1 MTTLLRPEGRP
12 AVAPLSLVKYRLEHD
27 ATGALEVHAPPR
39 WLAPALLLCIDGIAL
54 LSAVAIAGSASLAL
68 VYAGVALLTMAA
80 THAYRVR
87 ITLRA
92 LDQAPWFVGRLAMA
106 LVLLAPVAL
115 YAGQTD
121 VLLRVALL
129 AVGFAVPGRVISF
142 AILRRLRRH
151 GALLEPAVILGAGEI
166 GAEIARVLREDREYG
181 IQPIGFLD
189 SVSGN
194 LPLPVLGDVDELD
207 RIVNRYDVR
216 RAVVAF
222 GPAREADMVKV
233 LRTAV
238 QHDVEVHIV
247 PRFFDCGVAPEG
259 PDTDDVRGIPLY
271 RVRRAALRAPAW
283 MFKRVLDVII
293 AGTILVLGA
302 PIIGLVALAVKL
314 SSPGPILF
322 HQTRVGQDGREIEVL
337 KFRTLRHN
345 DDSDTQWSVVGDARL
360 TPIGPFL
367 RRTSLD
373 ELPQLWSVMR
383 GDMSLVGPR
392 PERPFFVRRFSANVD
407 GYKDRHRLPVGL
419 TGWAQIHG
427 LRGDT
432 SIEERARFDNHY
444 IEHWSL
450 WRDLVVLGRT
460 ATEVVRGACGRDR

>member
-1 MTTLLRPEGRP
+1 MTTLLQPEGTRS
-12 AVAPLSLVKYRLEHD
+12 VAPLSPPARGRHG
-27 ATGALEVHAPPR
+27 GAHELRQIQAPAR
-39 WLAPALLLCIDGIAL
+39 WLSPAFLLCIDSIAL
-54 LSAVAIAGSASLAL
+54 LSAVALVGSEPLAFAYAGTALLAL
-68 VYAGVALLTMAA
+68 AVS
-80 THAYRVR
+80 HAYRVR

-92 LDQAPWFVGRLAMA
+92 MDETPWLVGRLAIV
-106 LVLLAPVAL
+106 LVLLAPIGL
-115 YAGQTD
+115 IAGETD
-121 VLLRVALL
+121 VLLWVALL
-129 AVGFAVPGRVISF
+129 SVVFAVPGRVISF
-142 AILRRLRRH
+142 AIVRRLRRQ
-151 GALLEPAVILGAGEI
+151 GALAEPAVILGAGEI
-166 GAEIARVLREDREYG
+166 GREIARVLREDRGFG
-181 IQPIGFLD
+181 IDPVGFLD

-207 RIVNRYDVR
+207 NILEHYDIR
-216 RAVVAF
+216 RVVVAF
-222 GPAREADMVKV
+222 GHAREQELVNI
-233 LRTAV
+233 LRIAI

-247 PRFFDCGVAPEG
+247 PRFFDCGIAPEG

-283 MFKRVLDVII
+283 MFKRVLDVCLS
-293 AGTILVLGA
+293 GMILVLGA
-302 PIIGLVALAVKL
+302 PIIGMVALAVRL
-314 SSPGPILF
+314 SSPGPVLF
-322 HQTRVGQDGREIEVL
+322 RQKRVGQGGREIEVL

-345 DDSDTQWSVVGDARL
+345 DESDTLWSVIGDARL
-360 TPIGPFL
+360 TPIGRFL

-373 ELPQLWSVMR
+373 ELPQLWSVLR

-392 PERPFFVRRFSANVD
+392 PERPYYVRRFSADVC

-444 IEHWSL
+444 IEHWSM

-460 ATEVVRGACGRDR
+460 ATEVVRGARGPER